1 MTNTLNIGFPGGSDG
16 KASACNEGDLG
27 SIPGSGRSPGEGNGN
42 PVQYSCLENLMD
54 RGAWWA
60 TVHGSQRV
68 GHDWTTSLSL
78 FTLYRSYGS
87 AVKNPPAVQETSF
100 IPWFRK
106 IPWRRKWQLTPVFL
120 PGKSH
125 GEQSLAGYRPWV
137 YKESD
142 TTEWLKNNKQQL
154 GKFERISWDQIWER
168 QVHKV

>member
-1 MTNTLNIGFPGGSDG
+1 MFHLCLNS
-16 KASACNEGDLG
+16 SHEH
-27 SIPGSGRSPGEGNGN
+27 GEGNGN
-42 PVQYSCLENLMD
+42 TPVFLSGES
-54 RGAWWA
+54 
-60 TVHGSQRV
+60 HGRRSLV
-68 GHDWTTSLSL
+68 GCSPQVAKSRTWLND
-78 FTLYRSYGS
+78 FTFTFHF
-87 AVKNPPAVQETSF
+87 VQELWLSSKESTCSAGDSF

-125 GEQSLAGYRPWV
+125 GQQSLAGYRPWV

-154 GKFERISWDQIWER
+154 GKFEWIAWDQIWER